1 MIAVLLAL
9 SFGQIPTGSYGM
21 PELCD
26 KLRAATG
33 VAHTVDADFRDFPVF
48 VATRTGDPER
58 VKQLVGDA
66 FRAKWVKDGERYRLT
81 PLKIDP
87 DADYARFERDFKAA
101 TKGRPQGT
109 ALNIHDVYRM
119 APGETIRFGY
129 PSSPI
134 FRDFSK
140 DFAKSLPA
148 SDTRWTIAIRRMG
161 RGIFESRL
169 HLPTGNSGAFSQA
182 GDIEFSGLPPDVEAA
197 LKADLSKQALTP
209 AEQKAVQKMASSP
222 AAMGVDWSNLDK
234 RDPVA
239 SIADHVLPKLAAAVT
254 PDMAIALPDISLFVV
269 GLGGQGGNS
278 VRAILEPFSQ
288 VVDLTMADGAVIG
301 ELPLFERSAFSSQVR
316 RPVLAKFI
324 ATEKAKG
331 VANIETLSEY
341 VRGQRPSA
349 SNCWTDAMLSM
360 IAGVVIDQE
369 YIGDY
374 PYNMRLYTQ
383 LDKSDWILVRSGQ
396 PFLASQL
403 SLAARRELADVLL
416 QARSRLDV
424 EQGDPAIWNSLDPVD
439 ISIKAELV
447 KEDVLIGWTGVA
459 AEVSSVRDMAT
470 NHDMRRRSMT
480 SDPLY
485 QPASRQKLKL
495 TISSVAS
502 GDHVETGFTEVS
514 PNAAVKPTTWDKLP
528 AAIAKEFKDALE
540 AMRKA
545 ETPAQGVPPPVRR

>member
-1 MIAVLLAL
+1 
-9 SFGQIPTGSYGM
+9 M

-33 VAHTVDADFRDFPVF
+33 IAHTVDADFRDFPVF
-48 VATRTGDPER
+48 VATKTGDPER

-81 PLKIDP
+81 PMKIDP
-87 DADYARFERDFKAA
+87 DADYAKFEREFKAA
-101 TKGRPQGT
+101 TKGRPQET

-129 PSSPI
+129 PAGQV
-134 FRDFSK
+134 FRPFGK
-140 DFAKSLPA
+140 DFVKTLSAPDGK
-148 SDTRWTIAIRRMG
+148 WTIAIRRMG

-169 HLPTGNSGAFSQA
+169 HLPTGNSGAFSQE
-182 GDIEFSGLPPDVEAA
+182 GDIAFSGVPPDVEAA
-197 LKADLSKQALTP
+197 LKDDLAKQALTP
-209 AEQKAVQKMASSP
+209 ADQQAIQKMVSSP

-239 SIADHVLPKLAAAVT
+239 SIADHLLPKLAAAIT
-254 PDMAIALPDISLFVV
+254 PDMAIALPDVSMFVL

-278 VRAILEPFSQ
+278 VRAILAPFSQ
-288 VVDLTMADGAVIG
+288 VVEMTMEDGALIG
-301 ELPLFERSAFSSQVR
+301 ELPLFDRSPFSSQVK

-341 VRGQRPSA
+341 VRGQRTSA
-349 SNCWTDAMLSM
+349 SNCWTDAMLLVM
-360 IAGVVIDQE
+360 AGIVIDQE

-383 LDKSDWILVRSGQ
+383 LGKSDWALIRSGQ

-403 SLAARRELADVLL
+403 GVAARRELSDVLL
-416 QARSRLDV
+416 QARSRMDA
-424 EQGDPAIWNSLDPVD
+424 EKGDPALWSSLDPAD
-439 ISIKAELV
+439 ISIKAELI
-447 KEDVLIGWTGVA
+447 KEDVLIGWTGIS
-459 AEVSSVRDMAT
+459 AEVGSVRDMAD

-480 SDPLY
+480 REPLY
-485 QPASRQKLKL
+485 QPAVRQKLKL
-495 TISSVAS
+495 TISSIAG
-502 GDHVETGFTEVS
+502 GDQVETGFTEVS
-514 PNAAVKPTTWDKLP
+514 PDAVVKPSTWDKLP
-528 AAIAKEFKDALE
+528 AAIAKEFKDVLE
-540 AMRKA
+540 TMRKL
-545 ETPAQGVPPPVRR
+545 ENPPQGVPPPSRR